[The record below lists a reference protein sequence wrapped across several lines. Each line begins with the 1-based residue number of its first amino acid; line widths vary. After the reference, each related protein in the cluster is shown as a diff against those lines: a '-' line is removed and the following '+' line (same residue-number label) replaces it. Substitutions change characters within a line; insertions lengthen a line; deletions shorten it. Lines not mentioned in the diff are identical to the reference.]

1 MSKPIE
7 IPEDILSIT
16 EAPNEALERKWN
28 ALHGINHYKR
38 LVLQYFLICMD
49 KTRMESWCKKY
60 YPSSEGLSEMLASE
74 LGFSGKVIFFGD
86 AGTGKTC
93 FAEGLADAVSKIIGK
108 VYLIKVGLLRGKFV
122 GLSSLK
128 VIQTFKYVKEKA
140 REAWVILFID
150 EFDSVAPNRNNHEM
164 HEEVKAAVNKLLEEI
179 ENVTPADKVL
189 VIAAT
194 NLYEQAVDYAADR
207 RFDMVI
213 NFRRPSFL
221 QRLDLLTILLKQFRI
236 DTENLVLLAKK
247 TRGYTPADMKK
258 VIKHTL
264 NKCLISDRKLT
275 ATDLLRSLRYV
286 TPTRSYNGGKEFE

>member
-7 IPEDILSIT
+7 VPEDILSIT
-16 EAPNEALERKWN
+16 EAPNQALERKWN

-38 LVLQYFLICMD
+38 LVLQYCLICID
-49 KTRMESWCKKY
+49 QKRMESWCKKY
-60 YPSSEGLSEMLASE
+60 YPTSEGLSEMLASE
-74 LGFSGKVIFFGD
+74 LGFSGKVIFYGD

-93 FAEGLADAVSKIIGK
+93 FAEGLADAISKIIGK
-108 VYLIKVGLLRGKFV
+108 VYLIKVGLLRSKFV

-128 VIQTFKYVKEKA
+128 VMQTFKYVKEKA
-140 REAWVILFID
+140 KEAWVILFID

-179 ENVTPADKVL
+179 ENVTPADRVL

-213 NFRRPSFL
+213 NFKRPGFV
-221 QRLDLLTILLKQFRI
+221 QRLDLLTILLKQFKI
-236 DTENLVLLAKK
+236 DTENLVMLAKK
-247 TRGYTPADMKK
+247 MRGYTPADIKK
-258 VIKHTL
+258 VIKHALTR
-264 NKCLISDRKLT
+264 CLISDRKLT
-275 ATDLLRSLRYV
+275 FVDLLRSLRYV

>member
-16 EAPNEALERKWN
+16 EAPNVTLERKWN
-28 ALHGINHYKR
+28 GLHGINRYKR

-49 KTRMESWCKKY
+49 KTRMESWCNKY
-60 YPSSEGLSEMLASE
+60 YPSSEGLSELLASE

-108 VYLIKVGLLRGKFV
+108 VYLIKVGLLRSKFV

-179 ENVTPADKVL
+179 ENVTPSDRVL

-213 NFRRPSFL
+213 NFRRPNFL
-221 QRLDLLTILLKQFRI
+221 QRLDLLTILLKHFRI

-247 TRGYTPADMKK
+247 TRGYTPADIKK
-258 VIKHTL
+258 IIKHAL
-264 NKCLISDRKLT
+264 NRCLIFDRKLT
-275 ATDLLRSLRYV
+275 ANDLLRSLRYV
-286 TPTRSYNGGKEFE
+286 TPTRSYDGGKELE